1 MAWTIAGYAAA
12 VMFAAVAVAALL
24 AGVSAARA
32 LNACREAAKTLE
44 AEGADSLRQMR
55 RLASGA
61 AEAAELCRGAAR
73 SAARLAEGGRAFGEA
88 AARSAESAAEILDA
102 WRGRFVRWTQSVFDP
117 SEAQDDESF
126 AEVSPSGDEGRADRR
141 R

>member
-12 VMFAAVAVAALL
+12 VMFAAVAIAALL
-24 AGVSAARA
+24 AGMSAARA

-44 AEGADSLRQMR
+44 AEGAESLRQMSR
-55 RLASGA
+55 FASGA

-88 AARSAESAAEILDA
+88 AARSAETAAAFMDA
-102 WRGRFVRWTQSVFDP
+102 WRGRFVRWTQGDADS
-117 SEAQDDESF
+117 ADEQCDGPPR
-126 AEVSPSGDEGRADRR
+126 EVSPSEGEGRTG
-141 R
+141 

>member
-24 AGVSAARA
+24 AGLAAARA
-32 LNACREAAKTLE
+32 LGACREAARTLE
-44 AEGADSLRQMR
+44 TEGAESLRQMR

-88 AARSAESAAEILDA
+88 AARSAETAAALLDA
-102 WRGRFVRWTQSVFDP
+102 WRGRFARWTQGGADSADSP
-117 SEAQDDESF
+117 YGKSS
-126 AEVSPSGDEGRADRR
+126 AEVSPPEGDGRAD
-141 R
+141 